1 MKIRIKGN
9 TVRLRLT
16 KPEVETFNT
25 TGFVEERT
33 DFFPNPFVYAIKAD
47 GTATELKVIFQD
59 GRLDMLVP
67 ADWVNDWTN
76 SNRVGFESSMKT
88 EKDSSIYLMLE
99 KDFKCLDQTV
109 EDQYDQYEN
118 PLKLKS

>member
-1 MKIRIKGN
+1 
-9 TVRLRLT
+9 
-16 KPEVETFNT
+16 
-25 TGFVEERT
+25 
-33 DFFPNPFVYAIKAD
+33 
-47 GTATELKVIFQD
+47 
-59 GRLDMLVP
+59 MLVP
-67 ADWVNDWTN
+67 AGWVKDWTN

-88 EKDSSIYLMLE
+88 EKGSSIYLMLE